1 MSISIVLS
9 TFISMYEANFY
20 LIGEFKK
27 TCESSFFQPFN
38 GLGIFQTKDT
48 IHFLIHLFLK

>member
-9 TFISMYEANFY
+9 TFISMFEANFY

-38 GLGIFQTKDT
+38 GLGIFQTKEI
-48 IHFLIHLFLK
+48 IHFLIYRFLK